1 MEQNERFFQKVGTR
15 PDQELGTVP
24 LTDVYFIGRNRKER
38 MIF

>member
-24 LTDVYFIGRNRKER
+24 FNRWLFHRKK
-38 MIF
+38 